1 MGAVTGLIVDG
12 KSRAGCYFLANL
24 RFADVDLDLGGHQGK
39 NRETSEIPQKM
50 SNPKIPP
57 NKAMIAELEPF
68 TGLGMER
75 IVLVSNVR
83 EAEAALL
90 DLARVGEVGF
100 DTESKPTFFKG
111 QKSEGPHVVQF
122 STLERAYI
130 FQPHVQESLPAIM
143 GLLESTEIKKI
154 GFGLRGD
161 LSHISNRFSI
171 RAGAVVDL
179 DRSFRMLGY
188 RNSVGAKSAIAI
200 LFQQRMSKSKSITT
214 SNWSAMQL
222 SEKQLVYAA
231 PDAYVAIKV
240 HHALNASGAAR

>member
-1 MGAVTGLIVDG
+1 MTQP
-12 KSRAGCYFLANL
+12 K
-24 RFADVDLDLGGHQGK
+24 QPPT
-39 NRETSEIPQKM
+39 REQ
-50 SNPKIPP
+50 
-57 NKAMIAELEPF
+57 IAALEPF
-68 TGLGMER
+68 VGLDLPR
-75 IVLVSNVR
+75 IMVVR
-83 EAEAALL
+83 SAAQAQSAFE
-90 DLARVGEVGF
+90 DLARAGEVGF

-130 FQPHVQESLPAIM
+130 FQPHVHESLPAIM

-171 RAGAVVDL
+171 RAGGVVDL

-231 PDAYVAIKV
+231 NDAYVAIKV
-240 HHALNASGAAR
+240 HHALNASGVAR

>member
-1 MGAVTGLIVDG
+1 
-12 KSRAGCYFLANL
+12 
-24 RFADVDLDLGGHQGK
+24 
-39 NRETSEIPQKM
+39 
-50 SNPKIPP
+50 
-57 NKAMIAELEPF
+57 
-68 TGLGMER
+68 
-75 IVLVSNVR
+75 
-83 EAEAALL
+83 
-90 DLARVGEVGF
+90 
-100 DTESKPTFFKG
+100 
-111 QKSEGPHVVQF
+111 VQF

-231 PDAYVAIKV
+231 NDAYVAIKV